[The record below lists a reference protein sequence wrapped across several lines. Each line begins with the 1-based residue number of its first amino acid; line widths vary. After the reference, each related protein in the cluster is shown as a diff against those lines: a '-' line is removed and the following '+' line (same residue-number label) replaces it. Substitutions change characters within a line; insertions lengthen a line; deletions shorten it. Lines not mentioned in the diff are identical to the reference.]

1 MISFFPVL
9 LLTWPMLGALN
20 DVDRNLFQIVN
31 RNLSNDVFDAVM
43 PIITDLHQQP
53 LFWAAVLAWILSQIL
68 VPAFFKRD
76 QNDPK
81 KRFSVYAKAAAVRWV
96 KAILILSLSMG
107 LADLISYRGIKVWV
121 KRDRPEAAGLQPI
134 LRTHPHSGWSFPSNH
149 SANNFALA
157 RTVQFFAP
165 SYAVVA
171 YIFAFAVAFSRVYVG
186 VHFPGD
192 ALAGALIGFLSATLV
207 WRVAGEISRRRKK
220 TTQGKA

>member
-1 MISFFPVL
+1 MLSA
-9 LLTWPMLGALN
+9 LT
-20 DVDRNLFQIVN
+20 DIDRDLFEIVN
-31 RNLSNDVFDAVM
+31 RSFSNDVFDAVM

-53 LFWAAVLAWILSQIL
+53 LFWAAVVAWILSQVL

-76 QNDPK
+76 QADPK
-81 KRFSVYAKAAAVRWV
+81 KRFSVFVKAAAVRWV

-134 LRTHPHSGWSFPSNH
+134 LRTHSHSGWSFPSNH

-165 SYAVVA
+165 SYAIAA

-186 VHFPGD
+186 VHFPAD
-192 ALAGALIGFLSATLV
+192 ALAGAFIGFLSATFV
-207 WRVAGEISRRRKK
+207 WRVVGEINRRRRKS
-220 TTQGKA
+220 TEDAA